1 MSSPSYTAT
10 AHKTPNESCQNFVI
24 AGGSFAA
31 ISAVKILA
39 QSIIPHARKHNPRFR
54 ARITVIA
61 PNTESY
67 WNVAA
72 VRLVV
77 QPELIEQKKNQIFF
91 NLRETLQKYFPQ
103 NDTDELN
110 VIEGKVVAVDGY
122 VNKITYQPLG
132 TTSVAYN
139 AESIKYD
146 ILILATGTSSSSA
159 AFKLN
164 STSELTKNTLQE
176 MAEEI
181 KAASSICIVGAGA
194 VGIELAGELGYR
206 YGHTKKITLFSGI
219 ASTLEYMKPKAS
231 KKAVKKLAHLG
242 VETVL
247 DVRAVCSYDEE
258 TEIPVSNS
266 ITNTI
271 NENLIIQQKQPQLDS
286 LETMKTIRGVKSFIS
301 ISSPANTTFST
312 EICMRSDWNKGS
324 DYLQSGQ
331 QNFINNLQP
340 KMPSGF
346 ENTMQLV
353 THPETT
359 KIAGS
364 FHTDE
369 HTLTT
374 TDGSDNGISS
384 TPTLLE
390 PAGAGIK
397 RKKRTIVEFDNG
409 YKEAFDCLILTTGN
423 IPNTSFLP
431 YNTLNDKGYVLTD
444 PYLRMLNSN
453 PNKNIYVFGDLVA
466 SGKQTLFDISSAQ
479 ATILKRT
486 MYHDIISD
494 TKKPLKK
501 YKPGPSTY
509 IVPISKKGGVGV
521 LYGISMPGLIVSVI
535 KSKSFML
542 EKSETYLGEE

>member
-1 MSSPSYTAT
+1 MFSPSYTTT
-10 AHKTPNESCQNFVI
+10 AHKTPNESYRDFVV

-39 QSIIPHARKHNPRFR
+39 QSIIPQARKHNPRFQ
-54 ARITVIA
+54 AKITVIA

-77 QPELIEQKKNQIFF
+77 QPELIEQKNNQIFF
-91 NLRETLQKYFPQ
+91 NLREKLQKYFPK
-103 NDTDELN
+103 NGTDKLN
-110 VIEGKVVAVDGY
+110 VIEGKVVAVDSY
-122 VNKITYQPLG
+122 MNKITYQTLG
-132 TTSVAYN
+132 TNSVAYN
-139 AESIKYD
+139 AEFIKYD

-164 STSELTKNTLQE
+164 STSELTKNALQE

-181 KAASSICIVGAGA
+181 KASSSICIVGAGA
-194 VGIELAGELGYR
+194 VGIELAGELGYK
-206 YGHTKKITLFSGI
+206 YGHTKKLTLFSGI
-219 ASTLEYMKPKAS
+219 AGTLEYMKPKAS
-231 KKAVKKLAHLG
+231 KKAVKQLAHLG

-258 TEIPVSNS
+258 TEIPVSDT
-266 ITNTI
+266 IANTI
-271 NENLIIQQKQPQLDS
+271 NENLIKQQKQPQLKN
-286 LETMKTIRGVKSFIS
+286 LETIKAIRGVDCFSNT
-301 ISSPANTTFST
+301 SSPATFST
-312 EICMRSDWNKGS
+312 EVYMRPDWNKDS
-324 DYLQSGQ
+324 DYLQNGQ
-331 QNFINNLQP
+331 QNFANLQP
-340 KMPSGF
+340 KMSSGF
-346 ENTMQLV
+346 ESTMQLV
-353 THPETT
+353 THPKTT
-359 KIAGS
+359 HIAGLC
-364 FHTDE
+364 HNDE

-374 TDGSDNGISS
+374 TDGFDNVISS

-390 PAGAGIK
+390 SAGAGIK

-466 SGKQTLFDISSAQ
+466 SGKQTLFDISSVQ
-479 ATILKRT
+479 ASILKRT
-486 MYHDIISD
+486 MYHDIISE

-509 IVPISKKGGVGV
+509 IVPISKNGGVGV
-521 LYGISMPGLIVSVI
+521 LYGISMPSLIVSVI

-542 EKSETYLGEE
+542 EKSETYLGEQ